1 MYNKCV
7 DRNRGNPVLDI
18 VWGED
23 FEWDEEK
30 NLSNLKKHGVDFRDA
45 AAIFDDADRI
55 EFFDAAHSGTED
67 RYNTIGMVRDILFVV
82 YTERR
87 ERIRM
92 ISARKAAPFE
102 KKMYYDRKKEGFS

>member
-1 MYNKCV
+1 MYNKRV
-7 DRNRGNPVLDI
+7 DRNRGDPVLDI

-67 RYNTIGMVRDILFVV
+67 RYNTIGMVREVLFVV
-82 YTERR
+82 
-87 ERIRM
+87 
-92 ISARKAAPFE
+92 
-102 KKMYYDRKKEGFS
+102 

>member
-1 MYNKCV
+1 MN
-7 DRNRGNPVLDI
+7 I

-30 NLSNLKKHGVDFRDA
+30 NISNLKKHGIDFRDA
-45 AAIFDDADRI
+45 AAIFDDEDRI
-55 EFFDAAHSGTED
+55 EFFDAAHSGTEN

-82 YTERR
+82 YTELR

-92 ISARKAAPFE
+92 ISARTATPFE
-102 KKMYYDRKKEGFS
+102 KKLYYDR